1 MGREL
6 DYLVKIEGNE
16 AILDRFIEAIFNN
29 TCSVADN
36 YPSPY
41 VLESGER
48 FYNGTVIDY
57 FFQTTPFSEEKYT
70 VFFEKLRALS
80 GFDSYYYTLGEK
92 LKKLITTVFPQVSI
106 KGSSLK
112 IDAKQE
118 LPPLTPEQDEILR
131 FLCYLAIGHIKY
143 DASYA
148 TITAN
153 EYFNL
158 AKRLGSK
165 RVDELY
171 QYGADTIAQDILL
184 FQDAQVNCKANDVTA
199 TITITVVDDTE
210 DTYRKVLTYINRL
223 LKDDFPKSYAIE
235 FEGPNLKDLEVD
247 NLPECSQRYLFA
259 TAVQY
264 ESLHPLMIEYIN
276 TVMKKWEWYTN
287 VDEEVCT
294 MPSTFAVMAL
304 GLWDRRYFDI
314 LINYYHIVDGDH
326 QYVHQNYTLPFLQ
339 KYGID
344 SESIKVY
351 IQGILSMQEQPHEE
365 VYATY
370 FTSIEVLKLL
380 LDSKEHFA
388 TYYFSEEDI
397 ADFEDSGN
405 EVEEMAEYCWESVM
419 YTTFG
424 LADNYPILTQGWS
437 TEAITLF
444 EQLTETSN

>member
-1 MGREL
+1 MKREL

-16 AILDRFIEAIFNN
+16 ALLDRFIEAIFNN
-29 TCSVADN
+29 TCLIADD

-57 FFQTTPFSEEKYT
+57 FFQTTPFSEERYT
-70 VFFEKLRALS
+70 AFFEKLRALS
-80 GFDSYYYTLGEK
+80 GFNSYYYTLGEK
-92 LKKLITTVFPQVSI
+92 LKKLISTVFPQVSY
-106 KGSSLK
+106 KDSSLK
-112 IDAKQE
+112 VDTKQE
-118 LPPLTPEQDEILR
+118 PLPLTQEQDEILR

-153 EYFNL
+153 KYFNL

-171 QYGADTIAQDILL
+171 QYGAGTIANDILV
-184 FQDAQVNCKANDVTA
+184 FQDKQVDCIANDVTA
-199 TITITVVDDTE
+199 TIRIKVQDDTE
-210 DTYRKVLTYINRL
+210 QTYRKVLTYINKL

-235 FEGPNLKDLEVD
+235 FEGPNLKDLKVD
-247 NLPECSQRYLFA
+247 NLPECGQRYLFA

-264 ESLHPLMIEYIN
+264 EALHPLMIEYIN
-276 TVMKKWEWYTN
+276 TVMRKWEWYTN

-304 GLWDRRYFDI
+304 GLWDRRYFNL

-344 SESIKVY
+344 AESIKVY
-351 IQGILSMQEQPHEE
+351 IQGVLSVQEQPHEE
-365 VYATY
+365 AYTAY
-370 FTSIEVLKLL
+370 FTSTEVLKLL

-388 TYYFSEEDI
+388 TYYFSAEDLE
-397 ADFEDSGN
+397 DFEDSGN
-405 EVEEMAEYCWESVM
+405 EVEEMAEYCWENVM

-424 LADNYPILTQGWS
+424 LADNYPALTQDWS

-444 EQLTETSN
+444 KQLTETTE